1 MKFELKPDNRNSS
14 DNDLIQD
21 IIKVANKL
29 GKRTIS
35 RNEYDTYGRY
45 SEGTIRKRFG
55 GLLNALEKAGI
66 SATKDYYVTDQQIIN
81 ELKRVANLPNVKVLS
96 KDTFNKYK
104 IISNIS
110 TISRHFGSWSKALRK
125 AGLSISSSQARY
137 SEEDLF
143 ENLLN
148 VWTYRGRQPTLTE
161 MNEPPSKITPNTY
174 SNHFWNWRKSLEAF
188 VKYANKGEQ
197 EAFITRKKE
206 YVQEKTE
213 LDINYIKH
221 KTSRGINLRLRFLV
235 MKKDNF
241 KCKNCGRSPA
251 TNHNVV
257 LHVDHIKPWSKGGET
272 ILENLQTL
280 CSKCNLGK

>member
-1 MKFELKPDNRNSS
+1 M
-14 DNDLIQD
+14 
-21 IIKVANKL
+21 
-29 GKRTIS
+29 
-35 RNEYDTYGRY
+35 
-45 SEGTIRKRFG
+45 
-55 GLLNALEKAGI
+55 NALEKAGL

-174 SNHFWNWRKSLEAF
+174 SNHFGNWRKSLEAF

-280 CSKCNLGK
+280 CSKCNLGKSNI